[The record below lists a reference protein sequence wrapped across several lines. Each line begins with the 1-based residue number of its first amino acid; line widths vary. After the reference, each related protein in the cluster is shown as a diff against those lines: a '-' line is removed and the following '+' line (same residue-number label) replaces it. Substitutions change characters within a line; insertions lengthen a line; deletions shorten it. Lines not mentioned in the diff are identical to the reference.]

1 MKKLLITGTVI
12 VGLLVVFII
21 YQLSPI
27 KYRIL
32 VKQDEYNQRC
42 KSDIRWWGAAA
53 CEQPG
58 KAAPYIIE
66 RAEPRIVAWWNR
78 LEIRRTFS
86 VHVVTTEDAN

>member
-12 VGLLVVFII
+12 VSLLGSFII
-21 YQLSPI
+21 YQLSPV

-42 KSDIRWWGAAA
+42 ETGIRWWGTAA
-53 CEQPG
+53 CVQPV
-58 KAAPYIIE
+58 KTAPYTIE
-66 RAEPRIVAWWNR
+66 RTEPRILAWWNR
-78 LEIRRTFS
+78 LEISRTFS